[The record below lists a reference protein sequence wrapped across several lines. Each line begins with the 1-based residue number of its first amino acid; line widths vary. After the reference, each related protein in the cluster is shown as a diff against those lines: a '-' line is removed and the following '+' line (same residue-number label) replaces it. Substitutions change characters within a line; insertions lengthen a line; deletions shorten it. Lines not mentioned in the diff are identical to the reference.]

1 MHPAPIPG
9 LGHCPPPPRPPWIRN
24 CPMYNQ
30 QSEDTP
36 SEYDKSFTGPRP
48 SLRFTTKVS
57 AKVKRHQFA
66 LPFVTYLVSNVSGA
80 ITRNCIRMGASM
92 SIWEMIYNNIIG
104 KLTYLIVIS
113 NNIMHLLLPSCTCV
127 QKWW

>member
-1 MHPAPIPG
+1 MPLLPYPIPLLTQCCVAEQLITQIIFYKKKCIILLLAKNTRIRQECYLCS
-9 LGHCPPPPRPPWIRN
+9 LGGGVRAPCPNPWIRPLPPPPPWIRN

-48 SLRFTTKVS
+48 SLRLTTKVP

-66 LPFVTYLVSNVSGA
+66 LLFVATN
-80 ITRNCIRMGASM
+80 
-92 SIWEMIYNNIIG
+92 
-104 KLTYLIVIS
+104 
-113 NNIMHLLLPSCTCV
+113 
-127 QKWW
+127 